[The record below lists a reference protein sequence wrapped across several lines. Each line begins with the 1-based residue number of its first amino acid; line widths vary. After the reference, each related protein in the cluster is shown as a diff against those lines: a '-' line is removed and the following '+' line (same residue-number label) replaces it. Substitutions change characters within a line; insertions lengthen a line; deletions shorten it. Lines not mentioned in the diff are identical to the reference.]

1 MRYDLSSTS
10 RTAHACGIA
19 RANLQAIGS
28 LVQMPDKKA
37 RFQRQLIRIIYP
49 H

>member
-1 MRYDLSSTS
+1 MRYHRSYAS
-10 RTAHACGIA
+10 RTAYACGIA

-28 LVQMPDKKA
+28 LVQMPDKRA